1 MRTIGIAELKA
12 QLSETLAR
20 VKAGE
25 EVTVTEHGRPIVRIV
40 PLRVSSPAA
49 ATQDLVRTGI
59 LRPPEKGLDE
69 AFWKLQRAEA
79 RPARDEDE
87 REEAGLDAG
96 EGGADLASPATK
108 GRGGWL

>member
-1 MRTIGIAELKA
+1 VRTIGIAELKA

-59 LRPPEKGLDE
+59 LRAPEKGLDE

-79 RPARDEDE
+79 RPARDE
-87 REEAGLDAG
+87 REETALDAA
-96 EGGADLASPATK
+96 EDGADLAGPATK